1 MVGGPLRRP
10 AGPEGGGVCCRFPRG
25 GAPGPA
31 DQWETAEVMTSNC
44 PRPRHGL
51 REGVGEEALSVWTT
65 GSFQEME
72 VSLLVEEGEH
82 PSDLV
87 AELELGC

>member
-1 MVGGPLRRP
+1 MDPSISIIIQVIHSINQSIR
-10 AGPEGGGVCCRFPRG
+10 AV
-25 GAPGPA
+25 
-31 DQWETAEVMTSNC
+31 
-44 PRPRHGL
+44 H
-51 REGVGEEALSVWTT
+51 LSVWTT

-87 AELELGC
+87 AELELGCRGGTEYYSKLLMWRVNN